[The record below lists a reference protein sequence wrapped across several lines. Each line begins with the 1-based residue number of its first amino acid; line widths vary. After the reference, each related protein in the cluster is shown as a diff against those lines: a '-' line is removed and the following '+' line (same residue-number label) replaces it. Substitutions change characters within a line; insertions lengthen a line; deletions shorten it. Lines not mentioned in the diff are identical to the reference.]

1 MSYIVLIIYL
11 QYHSNVHE
19 GHKWDLDISL
29 LSGNFVGEIHLFI
42 NSNDVSPQVQVD
54 VFHFESLAYDEVSYS
69 HACRQ
74 ALFLIRIIIQK
85 DAWIWVQKQQLGT
98 GRGKSLYI
106 TNSSEDIKIR
116 STNLLP
122 PVNVRELKFTKVCV
136 SGKFKIVTQLK
147 T

>member
-85 DAWIWVQKQQLGT
+85 HMHGFGYKNNSQEQAEANLFTLPIHQKISELDLQIYCLQSMSGNLNFSKYVFQESSKQLL
-98 GRGKSLYI
+98 S
-106 TNSSEDIKIR
+106 
-116 STNLLP
+116 
-122 PVNVRELKFTKVCV
+122 
-136 SGKFKIVTQLK
+136 
-147 T
+147 

>member
-85 DAWIWVQKQQLGT
+85 HMLGFGYKNNSQEQAEANLFTLPIHQKISKLDLQIYCLQSMSGNLNLPKYVFQESSKQLL
-98 GRGKSLYI
+98 S
-106 TNSSEDIKIR
+106 
-116 STNLLP
+116 
-122 PVNVRELKFTKVCV
+122 
-136 SGKFKIVTQLK
+136 
-147 T
+147 